1 MLLDLKFKSVGAYA
15 SIIDA
20 QWKWLNAKQIEG
32 DFELNGYWLENNM
45 SMWVDMLRMRSK
57 TLAVSMN
64 SFAVQYEAR
73 KKIEDENTIF
83 KNDNIQ
89 ILK

>member
-1 MLLDLKFKSVGAYA
+1 
-15 SIIDA
+15 
-20 QWKWLNAKQIEG
+20 
-32 DFELNGYWLENNM
+32 
-45 SMWVDMLRMRSK
+45 MWVDMLRMRSK